1 MTSETPIELEGLASP
16 APSNRAKAAGW
27 LVQHPEAITTRALM
41 NALQRETV
49 PQVRRLLL
57 QVLESRQ
64 RPTDT
69 SRGDSAARSATTT
82 DTPTASDQAVVSAQV
97 DIAALVRHE
106 LSPAVGWIRL
116 AADSEIDSFGTSKTN
131 DAVRK
136 LQRRI
141 DGLVAIIKSGQ
152 ELNLHLVSLP
162 HALIEY
168 WPDVGAL
175 PTITPSADE
184 DTIDIETDEGLFSM
198 LLSNVFQNAIDA
210 SFDATGQADV
220 QITWGY
226 TDQSYWVR
234 VANPFNGD
242 RFVLPDVLDIGSS
255 SKMAHQ
261 GQGLFLIKT
270 VADRLGLAIALEGI
284 SGTASFSLSGPRP
297 HA

>member
-1 MTSETPIELEGLASP
+1 MTAETPRQLQGLAST

-27 LVQHPEAITTRALM
+27 LIQHPQAITTRALM
-41 NALQRETV
+41 NALQSETV

-69 SRGDSAARSATTT
+69 SREDSVAASRTTG
-82 DTPTASDQAVVSAQV
+82 TPTASDDAAVSEQI

-116 AADSEIDSFGTSKTN
+116 AADSEIKSFGTSKTN

-141 DGLVAIIKSGQ
+141 DGLVAIIKSGE
-152 ELNLHLVSLP
+152 ELNLHRLSLP
-162 HALIEY
+162 HALTEN
-168 WPDVGAL
+168 WPDTGTL
-175 PTITPSADE
+175 PAVTPSADE
-184 DTIDIETDEGLFSM
+184 DAIDIETDEGLFSM

-210 SFDATGQADV
+210 SIDATGEAVAQV
-220 QITWGY
+220 TWGY

-234 VANPFNGD
+234 VANPFKGD
-242 RFVLPDVLDIGSS
+242 RFALADVLDVGSS

-261 GQGLFLIKT
+261 GQGLSLIKT
-270 VADRLGLAIALEGI
+270 AADRLGLAITLEGI

-297 HA
+297 HD

>member
-1 MTSETPIELEGLASP
+1 MTAETPDELQGLGST
-16 APSNRAKAAGW
+16 APSSRARAAGW

-41 NALQRETV
+41 NALQTETV

-64 RPTDT
+64 RLTETLRGGSSAVLQATDAPA
-69 SRGDSAARSATTT
+69 SSNATEPEHF
-82 DTPTASDQAVVSAQV
+82 DV
-97 DIAALVRHE
+97 AALVRHE

-116 AADSEIDSFGTSKTN
+116 AADSEIESFGTSKTN

-141 DGLVAIIKSGQ
+141 DGLVAIIKSKE
-152 ELNLHLVSLP
+152 ELNLHRLSLP
-162 HALIEY
+162 HILLEN
-168 WPDVGAL
+168 WPDTRTT
-175 PTITPSADE
+175 PTVKPSADVAS
-184 DTIDIETDEGLFSM
+184 IDIETDEGLFSM

-210 SFDATGQADV
+210 SIEATGEPAAQV
-220 QITWGY
+220 TWGF

-234 VANPFNGD
+234 VTNPFKGD
-242 RFVLPDVLDIGSS
+242 RFALADVVDVGSS

-261 GQGLFLIKT
+261 GQGLLLIKT
-270 VADRLGLAIALEGI
+270 VAARLNLSITLDGV

-297 HA
+297 HG